1 MRRAQALGGSSPS
14 ASAQPASSPRSGPGP
29 LKQVLQSYRTGEL
42 RIADVPVPQCLS
54 GGVLVRTRYSV
65 ISAGTERMLAELA
78 KKNLV
83 AKARARPD
91 LVRRTMEKARS
102 EGIKPTV
109 EQVFAKLDE
118 PVALGYSAAGDV
130 IEAGR
135 DAGGLKPGDRIAAA
149 GGGYATHAEFN
160 FVPRNLCVRI
170 PEGVSRA
177 DAAFTTLGAVAL
189 QGVRQADPLL
199 GERVVVVGLGL
210 LGLLTV
216 QVLKANGCAVLGADL
231 NPARARLAE
240 ELGADAV
247 ATTDV
252 REVAE
257 AFTNGRGADAVII
270 TAATSG
276 NGPIETA
283 ADLSRQKGRVVAV
296 GSIGLNV
303 PRDAFYKK
311 ELDLRLSMSYGPGR
325 HDVGYEEGGADYPF
339 AYVRFTEQR
348 NMESFLYLVQQGR
361 ANPGA
366 LVTHAVDF
374 ENALDGY
381 ALLDEP
387 VAQGPEASS
396 TGPLGILLKYGQDAA
411 PATSVRLGGEAG
423 GRQAADGRGPGPAT
437 VASQTDGTG
446 RVGVGFV
453 GAGDFAR
460 RVLLPRLSKMK
471 HATLTGVCTV
481 TGRSARQAGERFG
494 FATATT
500 DVDAVL
506 QDPDTHAVFVATRHD
521 SHASLAAAA
530 LRAGKHVFV
539 EKPLGIREAE
549 VEEVAS
555 ALEDARAA
563 GFQPCLMVG
572 FNRRFSP
579 HAAALRAAFGHGRPP
594 LAVSYRINAGRVPAD
609 HWVHDP
615 AVGGGRL
622 IGEGC
627 HFVDFCN
634 ALIGSEP
641 VAVTAAALSEDRPG
655 NLPPDSVAMTVEYAD
670 GSLAAIQYLAGGH
683 REMPKERC
691 EVFSGGR
698 SAVTSDFRSTTIHG
712 GGRGLRGKQDKGFD
726 VELRAFLDA
735 CREGGAWPIPWDQ
748 IVAAHRVCF
757 GAMRSVRTGER
768 VRLGGGSPGARD
780 GSPRG

>member
-1 MRRAQALGGSSPS
+1 M
-14 ASAQPASSPRSGPGP
+14 
-29 LKQVLQSYRTGEL
+29 KQVLQSYRTGEL
-42 RIADVPVPQCLS
+42 RIADVPAPQCSS

-65 ISAGTERMLAELA
+65 ISAGTERMLTELA

-130 IEAGR
+130 VEAGR
-135 DAGGLKPGDRIAAA
+135 DAGGLKPGDRVATA
-149 GGGYATHAEFN
+149 GGGYASHAEFN

-177 DAAFTTLGAVAL
+177 DAAFTTLGAIAL
-189 QGVRQADPLL
+189 QGVRQAAPLL

-216 QVLKANGCAVLGADL
+216 QILKANGCAVLGADL
-231 NPARARLAE
+231 NAARARLAE
-240 ELGADAV
+240 TLGADAV
-247 ATTDV
+247 ATNDA
-252 REVAE
+252 REVCD

-270 TAATSG
+270 AAASSG
-276 NGPIETA
+276 AGPIETA
-283 ADLSRQKGRVVAV
+283 AEVSRQKGRVVAV
-296 GSIGLNV
+296 GSVLLNV

-325 HDVGYEEGGADYPF
+325 HDARYEEGGADYPF
-339 AYVRFTEQR
+339 PYVRFTEQR
-348 NMESFLYLVQQGR
+348 NMESFLYLVQQG
-361 ANPGA
+361 AATPGA
-366 LVTHAVDF
+366 LATHTIRF

-387 VAQGPEASS
+387 VAEGSDHASGP
-396 TGPLGILLKYGQDAA
+396 GPLGILLKYGTDADPVA
-411 PATSVRLGGEAG
+411 SVRLDPDAAG
-423 GRQAADGRGPGPAT
+423 HGRGR
-437 VASQTDGTG
+437 ASAAAASRSGSAGQ
-446 RVGVGFV
+446 VGVGFV

-471 HATLTGVCTV
+471 HATLTGVCTA

-506 QDPDTHAVFVATRHD
+506 KDPDTHAVFVATRHD

-539 EKPLGIREAE
+539 EKPLCIREAE
-549 VEEVAS
+549 LEEVAT
-555 ALEDARAA
+555 ALEDARTA

-579 HAAALRAAFGHGRPP
+579 HAAALRTAFGHARAP
-594 LAVSYRINAGRVPAD
+594 LAMGYRVNAGRVPAD

-641 VAVTAAALSEDRPG
+641 VAVAAAALSEDRPG
-655 NLPPDSVAMTVEYAD
+655 NAPPDSVAMTVEYAD
-670 GSLAAIQYLAGGH
+670 GSLAAIQYLTGGH
-683 REMPKERC
+683 RGMPKERC

-698 SAVTSDFRSTTIHG
+698 SAVTSDFRSTTFHG

-726 VELRAFLDA
+726 GELRAFLDV
-735 CREGGAWPIPWDQ
+735 CRDGGPWPIPWDQ

-757 GAMRSVRTGER
+757 GAMRSARTGER
-768 VRLGGGSPGARD
+768 VRLDGG
-780 GSPRG
+780 PRV

>member
-1 MRRAQALGGSSPS
+1 M
-14 ASAQPASSPRSGPGP
+14 
-29 LKQVLQSYRTGEL
+29 KQVLQSYRTGEL

-130 IEAGR
+130 IEAGH

-177 DAAFTTLGAVAL
+177 DAAFTTLGAIAL

-216 QVLKANGCAVLGADL
+216 QILKANGCAVLGADL

-252 REVAE
+252 REAGE

-270 TAATSG
+270 AAATSG

-325 HDVGYEEGGADYPF
+325 HDVDYEEGGADYPF
-339 AYVRFTEQR
+339 PYVRFTEQR

-361 ANPGA
+361 VNPGA
-366 LVTHAVDF
+366 LATHTIDF

-387 VAQGPEASS
+387 VAQGSEASS
-396 TGPLGILLKYGQDAA
+396 TGPLGILLKYGKDATPA
-411 PATSVRLGGEAG
+411 ASVCLAGEEGGRRSPATGAADHGRRAA
-423 GRQAADGRGPGPAT
+423 GRQASDGRGRGMAK
-437 VASQTDGTG
+437 VASRTDGMG

-460 RVLLPRLSKMK
+460 RVLLPRLAKMK
-471 HATLTGVCTV
+471 HATLTSVCTV

-500 DVDAVL
+500 DMDAVL

-539 EKPLGIREAE
+539 EKPLGVREAE
-549 VEEVAS
+549 LEEVAS

-579 HAAALRAAFGHGRPP
+579 HAAVLRAAFGHGRTP
-594 LAVSYRINAGRVPAD
+594 LAVSYRVNAGRVPAD

-615 AVGGGRL
+615 TVGGGRL

-634 ALIGSEP
+634 ALIASEP

-655 NLPPDSVAMTVEYAD
+655 NLLPDSVAMTVEYAD

-698 SAVTSDFRSTTIHG
+698 SAVISDFRSTTIHG

-726 VELRAFLDA
+726 GELRAFLDA

-768 VRLGGGSPGARD
+768 VRLGGGSPQG
-780 GSPRG
+780 

>member
-1 MRRAQALGGSSPS
+1 M
-14 ASAQPASSPRSGPGP
+14 
-29 LKQVLQSYRTGEL
+29 KQVLQSYRTGEL

-102 EGIKPTV
+102 EGLKPTV

-177 DAAFTTLGAVAL
+177 DAAFTTLGAIAL

-216 QVLKANGCAVLGADL
+216 QMLKANGCAVLGADL

-240 ELGADAV
+240 VLGADAV

-252 REVAE
+252 REVAT
-257 AFTNGRGADAVII
+257 AFTKGRGADAVII

-276 NGPIETA
+276 SGPIETA

-325 HDVGYEEGGADYPF
+325 HDVDYEEGGADYPF

-361 ANPGA
+361 VNPRVLA
-366 LVTHAVDF
+366 THTIDF
-374 ENALDGY
+374 DNALDGY

-387 VAQGPEASS
+387 VAQGSEASS
-396 TGPLGILLKYGQDAA
+396 TGPLGILLKYRQEAA
-411 PATSVRLGGEAG
+411 PAASVRLAGKEGGH
-423 GRQAADGRGPGPAT
+423 GRGPAPGPD
-437 VASQTDGTG
+437 ASRIGNAG

-460 RVLLPRLSKMK
+460 RVLLPRLAKMK

-549 VEEVAS
+549 LEEVAS
-555 ALEDARAA
+555 ALEDARTA

-579 HAAALRAAFGHGRPP
+579 HAAVLRAAFGHGRTP

-627 HFVDFCN
+627 HFVDFCD

-691 EVFSGGR
+691 EVFAGGR
-698 SAVTSDFRSTTIHG
+698 SAVISDFRSTTIHG

-726 VELRAFLDA
+726 GELRAFLDA
-735 CREGGAWPIPWDQ
+735 CRDGGGWPIPWDQ

-768 VRLGGGSPGARD
+768 VRLIGGS
-780 GSPRG
+780 SRG